1 MIIRRVTCHMEM
13 GVSAVIAVVMWKEA
27 IEEYHRNK
35 KINTFEFEGFTQSEQ
50 LNNRDRVE
58 TLKKIMTTSAPNE
71 TKT

>member
-1 MIIRRVTCHMEM
+1 M

-50 LNNRDRVE
+50 LNNRDSGN
-58 TLKKIMTTSAPNE
+58 LKENNDHISPK
-71 TKT
+71 